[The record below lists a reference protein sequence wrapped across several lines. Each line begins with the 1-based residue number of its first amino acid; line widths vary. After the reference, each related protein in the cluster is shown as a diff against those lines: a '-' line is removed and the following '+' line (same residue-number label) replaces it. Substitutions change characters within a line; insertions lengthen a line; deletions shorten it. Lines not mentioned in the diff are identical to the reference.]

1 MDRVSKTGK
10 VVEPAQTK
18 GVKELLDVKYKVFLG
33 QCERQRVCRKMVD
46 DVTSEKPINGN

>member
-18 GVKELLDVKYKVFLG
+18 GVKELLDVKYKVFWG
-33 QCERQRVCRKMVD
+33 SARGREFVGRWWM
-46 DVTSEKPINGN
+46 I